1 MGGKCSRVP
10 WVTDNTNTIE
20 SFIIHCRDFPYW
32 GRLLPHIMT
41 GSLESPV
48 LIPIISQ
55 VARLMLKRG
64 DIHE

>member
-1 MGGKCSRVP
+1 
-10 WVTDNTNTIE
+10 
-20 SFIIHCRDFPYW
+20 
-32 GRLLPHIMT
+32 MT